1 MASVLLTDVSMWI
14 WFSCFKTFH
23 NLDILMTFYFLLLS
37 KLLLIVSV
45 LFCLSDALV
54 LVCMLFMHDVKY
66 FQA

>member
-1 MASVLLTDVSMWI
+1 MSACGHGFHVL
-14 WFSCFKTFH
+14 KTFH

-45 LFCLSDALV
+45 LFCLSDAIV
-54 LVCMLFMHDVKY
+54 LKALTHMLFMHDVKH